1 MTAPLGVQFPKLL
14 RVSEKESTGTKLP
27 PMRAK
32 RVTTIPLK
40 KLEVGGY
47 PSEEMKEADFN
58 ALAAFLGISRA
69 EFEALLALPPKSHD
83 DYPKSFLSNK
93 LIPFLL
99 KYRRFLR
106 V

>member
-1 MTAPLGVQFPKLL
+1 MD
-14 RVSEKESTGTKLP
+14 
-27 PMRAK
+27 K
-32 RVTTIPLK
+32 RKSHLSSLIASGQLTREEALK
-40 KLEVGGY
+40 KLEVSGY

-58 ALAAFLGISRA
+58 TLAAFLGISRA

-99 KYRRFLR
+99 KYRKFLR